1 MAAFRASLKVV
12 HPSSSTRR
20 HDNDLLA
27 LELDILL
34 TARKV
39 AQSEQLL
46 ATSAIV
52 ADDNKV
58 PMLVSESPSLY
69 TRSPSAASRKGPA
82 GVPDPEEMG
91 LPFGLHTMKQVPQKA
106 DLDFQEQSRTSFNRT
121 APDECFTFSPC
132 VPEVLRTLHSR
143 AIALYVLHAQK
154 TQLVVVGVSWLE
166 SHRCDSRG
174 AKNLQGC
181 LCTHTGRVGSTLSA

>member
-1 MAAFRASLKVV
+1 MNPPLLQLIVPSLTDSCHLCSMAAFKASLKVV

-27 LELDILL
+27 LDLDILL

-69 TRSPSAASRKGPA
+69 VRTPSSASTRKGPA
-82 GVPDPEEMG
+82 GVPDPEEIG
-91 LPFGLHTMKQVPQKA
+91 LPFGLHNMKQVPQKA
-106 DLDFQEQSRTSFNRT
+106 DLDFQEQSRTSYNRT

-143 AIALYVLHAQK
+143 AIAM
-154 TQLVVVGVSWLE
+154 
-166 SHRCDSRG
+166 
-174 AKNLQGC
+174 
-181 LCTHTGRVGSTLSA
+181 

>member
-1 MAAFRASLKVV
+1 MSAFRASLKVV

-27 LELDILL
+27 LDLEILM

-46 ATSAIV
+46 ATGAIV
-52 ADDNKV
+52 ADDSKI

-69 TRSPSAASRKGPA
+69 LRSSSTAASRKGPA
-82 GVPDPEEMG
+82 GVPDPEEIG

-106 DLDFQEQSRTSFNRT
+106 DLDFQEQSRTSYNRT

-143 AIALYVLHAQK
+143 AIAMYVFLCR
-154 TQLVVVGVSWLE
+154 LSWKKRP
-166 SHRCDSRG
+166 SFD
-174 AKNLQGC
+174 
-181 LCTHTGRVGSTLSA
+181 

>member
-1 MAAFRASLKVV
+1 VV

-27 LELDILL
+27 LDLEILL

-39 AQSEQLL
+39 AHSEQLL
-46 ATSAIV
+46 ATGAIV
-52 ADDNKV
+52 ADDTKV

-69 TRSPSAASRKGPA
+69 LRSPSSPAAARKGPA
-82 GVPDPEEMG
+82 GVPDPEEAG
-91 LPFGLHTMKQVPQKA
+91 LPFGLHTLKQVPQKA
-106 DLDFQEQSRTSFNRT
+106 DLDFQEQSRTSYNRA

-143 AIALYVLHAQK
+143 SIAMY
-154 TQLVVVGVSWLE
+154 VGVFFRRAC
-166 SHRCDSRG
+166 HGKR
-174 AKNLQGC
+174 
-181 LCTHTGRVGSTLSA
+181 LSFA